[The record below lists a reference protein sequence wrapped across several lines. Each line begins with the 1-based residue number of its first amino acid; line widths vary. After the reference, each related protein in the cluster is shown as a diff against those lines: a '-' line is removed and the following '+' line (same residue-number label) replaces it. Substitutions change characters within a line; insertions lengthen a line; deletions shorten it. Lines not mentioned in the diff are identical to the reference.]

1 MSTTRRAIT
10 AGVAVLATAALAAGI
25 GYETAP
31 HAHAA
36 TSTSKARKAKAVSQ
50 YRADLSPSL
59 AWNLASSKER
69 KHATAAYLELAG
81 SWNNGC
87 RKDLR
92 HAYQGTTGKGNMANV
107 QPYLPVYR
115 ADVKGR
121 DIFLGPWVTGI
132 CGDQSDD

>member
-1 MSTTRRAIT
+1 MSTIRRAIT

-36 TSTSKARKAKAVSQ
+36 TTTSKVRKAKALRQ
-50 YRADLSPSL
+50 YKADLSPSL
-59 AWNLASSKER
+59 AWDLATKAER
-69 KHATAAYLELAG
+69 KHAERAYLELTG
-81 SWNNGC
+81 TWNNGC

-121 DIFLGPWVTGI
+121 DIFLGPWVPGV
-132 CGDQSDD
+132 CK